1 VQGPSLFGQVSE
13 TQIVFFG
20 KMYNE
25 IRKERKKELKK
36 ERKN

>member
-13 TQIVFFG
+13 TQNYFFG